1 MAAEHMKR
9 CSTSYVIREIK
20 RTVRDHHTALRVAG
34 IQTPI
39 APNAGEAV
47 EQQELSFVAD
57 GDAKWYRQ
65 FGRKILTKLNI
76 LGI

>member
-1 MAAEHMKR
+1 MATEDMKR

-20 RTVRDHHTALRVAG
+20 TTVRGHHTAVRVAG

-39 APNAGEAV
+39 APNAAEVV
-47 EQQELSFVAD
+47 EQQELSSIVN
-57 GDAKWYRQ
+57 GDAKWCSQ

-76 LGI
+76 LSI